1 MGCLHNKY
9 TLPTFSH
16 THMHSPVHTHAQML
30 SHTHTLP
37 HIHTLGAH
45 KHSYTHT
52 PSCCRSLSLKQAQL
66 GDGRSFN
73 LDKKCQFLN

>member
-45 KHSYTHT
+45 KHSLYTHT
-52 PSCCRSLSLKQAQL
+52 LLLQIPQPEA
-66 GDGRSFN
+66 GPAGRWEE
-73 LDKKCQFLN
+73 L